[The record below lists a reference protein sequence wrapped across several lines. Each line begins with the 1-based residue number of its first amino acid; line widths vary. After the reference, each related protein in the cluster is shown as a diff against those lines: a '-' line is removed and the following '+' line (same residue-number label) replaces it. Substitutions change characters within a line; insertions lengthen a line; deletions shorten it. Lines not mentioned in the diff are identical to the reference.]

1 MRIALLHGW
10 GFDAGVWDALAP
22 LLAPLGNVMR
32 MDRGY
37 FGAAVESERPD
48 LMIGHSLGAML
59 LSRRW
64 SDVSL
69 VAINGFDRFCG
80 VDAVAPR
87 VVQRMVKRFGEDPAK
102 VLADFRASIGGG
114 TAPTIVSHERLGEDL
129 ALLADQ
135 APAPAHRARLLVL
148 QAEDDPLLPPALRM
162 GAFGGAAGRT
172 GGAVCGDGGH
182 LLPLTQAAWCAAQI
196 ANFAR

>member
-22 LLAPLGNVMR
+22 LLPGDLVR

-37 FGAAVESERPD
+37 FGAPVDAGRPD

-59 LSRRW
+59 LARRW
-64 SDVSL
+64 SDVPL

-87 VVQRMVKRFGEDPAK
+87 VVQRMAKRFGEDPAK
-102 VLADFRASIGGG
+102 VLADFRAAIGADP
-114 TAPTIVSHERLGEDL
+114 APAIGSPQRLGEDL

-135 APAPAHRARLLVL
+135 TPAPEHGTRLLVL
-148 QAEDDPLLPPALRM
+148 QAEDDPLLPPELRRT
-162 GAFGGAAGRT
+162 AFGGA
-172 GGAVCGDGGH
+172 GAVCESGGH
-182 LLPLTQAAWCAAQI
+182 LLPLTQARWCARAI
-196 ANFAR
+196 AEFVR

>member
-1 MRIALLHGW
+1 MKIALLHGW
-10 GFDAGVWDALAP
+10 GFDARVWDALAP
-22 LLAPLGNVMR
+22 LLPGDITR

-59 LSRRW
+59 LARRW
-64 SDVSL
+64 SDVPL

-80 VDAVAPR
+80 ADAVAPR
-87 VVQRMVKRFGEDPAK
+87 VVERMVKRFGENPAK
-102 VLADFRASIGGG
+102 VLEDFRASIGS
-114 TAPTIVSHERLGEDL
+114 APAPAIVSRERLGEDL
-129 ALLADQ
+129 ALLGDQ
-135 APAPAHRARLLVL
+135 TPAPAHRAPLLVL

-162 GAFGGAAGRT
+162 AAFGGAAGRT
-172 GGAVCGDGGH
+172 GGAVCGNGGH

-196 ANFAR
+196 ADFVK